1 MPRNLIDSAGVRRL
15 ILNADDFGLTPG
27 VNRSILELAQTGVL
41 TSATL
46 MATGEAFSQAVAE
59 SASAAELGVGCHV
72 VLLDG
77 QSAAPP
83 EAIPT
88 LASPQGQLRPTLGQF
103 ARDLY
108 LGRIASEHIEAEAVA
123 QIQRLHQAGVRV
135 THVDTH
141 KHTHLFPAVLRP
153 LLRAAMRCG
162 IRAIRNP
169 FEPSWAIAVTPGAS
183 TVRRVQIGILNR
195 NHETFTRL
203 VRQAGLATTDGA
215 IGVLAT
221 GVLDAPI
228 LHRLLTAMP
237 PGTWELVCHPGYEDT
252 ALASVRTRLRASR
265 AIEHQALLITVPDF
279 PGIERISF
287 GHLTGARP

>member
-1 MPRNLIDSAGVRRL
+1 VRRL

-27 VNRSILELAQTGVL
+27 VNRSILELAQAGAL
-41 TSATL
+41 TSTTL
-46 MATGEAFSQAVAE
+46 MATGGAFSEAVAE
-59 SASAAELGVGCHV
+59 SAVVATLGVGCHV
-72 VLLDG
+72 VLADG
-77 QSAAPP
+77 HCAAAP

-123 QIQRLHQAGVRV
+123 QIQQLQQAGVRV

-153 LLRAAMRCG
+153 LLRAALRCG

-195 NHETFTRL
+195 NRETFTRL

-228 LHRLLTAMP
+228 LQRLLTAMP
-237 PGTWELVCHPGYEDT
+237 PGTWELVCHPGHEDA
-252 ALASVRTRLRASR
+252 ALASARTRLRASR
-265 AIEHQALLITVPDF
+265 AVEHAALLSTIPDF

-287 GHLTGARP
+287 GHLTGART